1 MYQQFLTQ
9 FSELSSQIIAQPL
22 NSFLIVFSIILIEII
37 LSFDNSAVLAVMVK
51 DLPEKQ
57 SKKALHYGIW
67 GAFIFRGLALLFVG
81 ILIKLWWLKSLGG
94 LYLIWMC
101 YNYFKGASTET
112 KEDDVFDKNSK
123 WIYRKTVGALG
134 VFWSTVCLVE
144 FMDLSFSVDNIFA
157 VAAFSK
163 NLILI
168 CFGVFVGII
177 AMRYVAQ
184 GFVTLMNKYS
194 FLEKCAFI
202 VIGILGLK
210 LAISFPIH
218 FFPSLKWLESE
229 TADIVMSALTLSIFF
244 IPILVHKFRTRKLK
258 TA

>member
-1 MYQQFLTQ
+1 MYQQFLIQ
-9 FSELSSQIIAQPL
+9 FSELSNQIIANPM
-22 NSFLIVFSIILIEII
+22 NSLFIILSIILIEVI

-51 DLPEKQ
+51 DLPEEQ

-67 GAFIFRGLALLFVG
+67 GAFIFRGLALLFVSF
-81 ILIKLWWLKSLGG
+81 LIKVWWLKSIGG

-112 KEDDVFDKNSK
+112 TDDDVFDKKGS
-123 WIYRKTVGALG
+123 WIYRNTVGVLG

-144 FMDLSFSVDNIFA
+144 LMDLSFSIDNIFA
-157 VAAFSK
+157 VAAFS
-163 NLILI
+163 NNIILI
-168 CFGVFVGII
+168 CFGVFIGIV

-184 GFVTLMNKYS
+184 GFMSLMKKYS

-202 VIGILGLK
+202 VIGLLGIK
-210 LAISFPIH
+210 LSISFPVH

-258 TA
+258 TT